1 MPENTAV
8 KKFLIVDD
16 SAVERVL
23 LRGLLKQQWPTCEI
37 LEAEDGAEAIRAV
50 EEGMPDLVLT
60 DVCMPGSGG
69 LDLLAALREK
79 QSIVPVVAMS
89 GMGNE
94 EVAVAALQA
103 GAASYLP
110 KQKMPQLL
118 VSTINMVSELSAT
131 HRNRRRIIGCLNSMD
146 LRFELNNDTS
156 LVSPLVRYLEDHIG
170 SLRLCDEHELVRIG
184 VALHESLS
192 NAINHGNLELDSELR
207 QEDES
212 IYYELAEAR
221 KLMWPYC
228 DRKVQFFA
236 SLNGERVKFVIRDE
250 EPGFNYQKVL
260 DPTETE
266 TLDRVGGRGLL
277 LIRSFMDE
285 VSYNR
290 CGNEITLQKFT
301 SAGRKLLAKMG
312 ERSLEP
318 ADVELEFSGGVILL
332 DDDPAEILEFVGAT

>member
-1 MPENTAV
+1 MSDKNAV

-16 SAVERVL
+16 CAVERTL
-23 LRGLLKQQWPTCEI
+23 LCGLLKQHWPTCEI
-37 LEAEDGAEAIRAV
+37 LEAEDGAEAVRAV
-50 EEGMPDLVLT
+50 EEEMPDLVLA
-60 DVCMPGSGG
+60 DVCVSGAG

-79 QSIVPVVAMS
+79 QSVVPVVAMS

-94 EVAVAALQA
+94 EIAVAALQA

-110 KQKMPQLL
+110 KQKLAQLL
-118 VSTINMVSELSAT
+118 FSTIDMVNELSAT

-221 KLMWPYC
+221 RVMWPYC

-250 EPGFNYQKVL
+250 GPGFNHQKVL
-260 DPTETE
+260 DPTADDQI
-266 TLDRVGGRGLL
+266 DRVGGRGLL

-290 CGNEITLQKFT
+290 RGNELTLQKFT

-312 ERSLEP
+312 EQSLDP
-318 ADVELEFSGGVILL
+318 DDVELEVSGGVILL
-332 DDDPAEILEFVGAT
+332 DEDPAEVLEFVGAT